1 MNTYKIS
8 DTIRSSLTQKLSKAR
23 KTIKA
28 NKDIYLDS
36 DHEQL
41 CLYYKKYQELMKQ
54 FNTKKTKITYETLK
68 LDKHILSQDHTDD
81 LITFKNNN
89 ITIDLLYNE
98 YNKKFINKLYVLN
111 DVSYYEEWI
120 KEQNTFIKSLSPEEI
135 YTLRCHTHDGDVIV
149 NYFINNNFKID
160 IDIDLVDN
168 GYRKSK
174 IVVDKKQF
182 NTNRNFILFYYQI
195 KKYLYSLD
203 NSYKSLSRIE
213 LETYIIENYTTFDW
227 NKILILYIKDIKN
240 IFKKSPKIQDTI
252 VIYRGVNDEYY
263 LKNSTKGV
271 FNSQT
276 LSSYT
281 LDHKTAI
288 SYADRNCC
296 IMRVKL
302 NKGCKAILIDN
313 ISPYNEAEILLPFDT
328 KYNIDYPRHLI
339 NYYKQNEICP
349 DDTRSKKIMVT
360 DLSVIRS
367 LSSKSTQS
375 I

>member
-23 KTIKA
+23 KTIKE

-41 CLYYKKYQELMKQ
+41 CLYYKKYQELLKQ

-89 ITIDLLYNE
+89 INIDLLYNE

-195 KKYLYSLD
+195 KQYLYSLD

-213 LETYIIENYTTFDW
+213 LEKYI
-227 NKILILYIKDIKN
+227 
-240 IFKKSPKIQDTI
+240 
-252 VIYRGVNDEYY
+252 
-263 LKNSTKGV
+263 
-271 FNSQT
+271 
-276 LSSYT
+276 
-281 LDHKTAI
+281 
-288 SYADRNCC
+288 
-296 IMRVKL
+296 
-302 NKGCKAILIDN
+302 
-313 ISPYNEAEILLPFDT
+313 
-328 KYNIDYPRHLI
+328 
-339 NYYKQNEICP
+339 
-349 DDTRSKKIMVT
+349 
-360 DLSVIRS
+360 
-367 LSSKSTQS
+367 
-375 I
+375 